1 MNEQA
6 EVNCA
11 GSFVALLITALASE
25 RVCECVCV
33 CVCVCVVSR

>member
-11 GSFVALLITALASE
+11 GSFVALLITALTSE
-25 RVCECVCV
+25 RVCECVRECV
-33 CVCVCVVSR
+33 